1 MRCYFLWQRQQR
13 YLWLAIGN
21 PTRQCG
27 PCTRGVVQGTPR
39 EVMYEMQYPWPLI
52 DAYRTDIHTMWKKNP
67 QQTGIGITIRFSQ
80 CQRIQPELK
89 QKARAPWF
97 DEASAAW
104 LQKIEVVMGR
114 NCEKWHRA
122 RKQLGG
128 HRTLVFS
135 FQMRRIHECPL
146 FFFFNVFF
154 SFSILHF
161 FSFFGEVTFNSI
173 MIARFWGWSQ
183 ILRQRCWWKQMCDWE
198 WCNHWQSIASQF
210 LSLAGTC
217 IQRDLIKDDSAD
229 DWLESLGNKQFGKQQ
244 HPALPEIAGC
254 SRWSQGFF
262 DALLRG
268 SDYGDKVCTR
278 KAPEWKQH
286 ICDSME
292 WYYYGYD
299 CISIHLISV
308 NFMNDQTGEG
318 NCNARVSDL
327 FNLILS
333 IKSLAIKPH
342 ILKQVPRLPKE
353 STTCA
358 KLWPVWPRFTVAV
371 WIRKKGL
378 CCGSDGVPCTIT
390 FTRNSRGIPSLK
402 LT

>member
-1 MRCYFLWQRQQR
+1 MNVRC
-13 YLWLAIGN
+13 
-21 PTRQCG
+21 
-27 PCTRGVVQGTPR
+27 
-39 EVMYEMQYPWPLI
+39 
-52 DAYRTDIHTMWKKNP
+52 
-67 QQTGIGITIRFSQ
+67 
-80 CQRIQPELK
+80 
-89 QKARAPWF
+89 
-97 DEASAAW
+97 
-104 LQKIEVVMGR
+104 
-114 NCEKWHRA
+114 
-122 RKQLGG
+122 
-128 HRTLVFS
+128 
-135 FQMRRIHECPL
+135 
-146 FFFFNVFF
+146 FFFLNVFF